1 VSLIEELRAIEDFTP
16 SHQPTVGE
24 TPRILG
30 VLIAYIEHGD
40 ALLAAGERDA
50 KAKAAGEPSNE
61 VNELLWPSPEPAE
74 PAAAGGET
82 RIAEL
87 EQQVQTL
94 LAQQGRTEATV
105 TSGEPEGSEP
115 KGKGR

>member
-1 VSLIEELRAIEDFTP
+1 MSLLDELRAVEDFTP

-24 TPRILG
+24 VTKIVG
-30 VLIAYIEHGD
+30 VLVAYIEHGD
-40 ALLAAGERDA
+40 ELFAAAKRDA
-50 KAKAAGEPSNE
+50 EVKAAGMPSNE
-61 VNELLWPSPEPAE
+61 VNELLWPSPDPAE

-105 TSGEPEGSEP
+105 EAEADSEP